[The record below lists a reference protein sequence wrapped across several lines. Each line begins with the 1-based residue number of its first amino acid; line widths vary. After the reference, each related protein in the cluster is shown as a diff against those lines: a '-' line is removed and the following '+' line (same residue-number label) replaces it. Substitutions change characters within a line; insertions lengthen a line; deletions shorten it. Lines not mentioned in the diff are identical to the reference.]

1 MNPKSEWKEKN
12 YFDSITVLDE
22 SWNKNYPVLNDR
34 QGLSKTRWNFLT
46 VDLNQTAFLFFLIS
60 WTFSRIAFGG
70 LHLQNE
76 AVHYPLIKKDALVP
90 SSLHKYAMT
99 FSSNSC
105 LKWGWKVCQK
115 ATYFC
120 CINRELIHFL
130 KPALY
135 DEANQDCNLRKGY
148 LSKLALF
155 KKIQLENSN
164 RFN

>member
-12 YFDSITVLDE
+12 FFDSITVPDE

-34 QGLSKTRWNFLT
+34 QGLSKIRWNFLT
-46 VDLNQTAFLFFLIS
+46 VDFFLIS
-60 WTFSRIAFGG
+60 WTYWRLAFGG
-70 LHLQNE
+70 LHLPNQ
-76 AVHYPLIKKDALVP
+76 AVHYPLITKNALVR
-90 SSLHKYAMT
+90 SSVQKYAMT

-105 LKWGWKVCQK
+105 LKWGTKVCQK

-120 CINRELIHFL
+120 CINGELIHFV

-135 DEANQDCNLRKGY
+135 EEANQDCNLRKGY

-155 KKIQLENSN
+155 MKISAWKFEVNAI
-164 RFN
+164 